1 MEKIKSPLRYPGGK
15 TRLAKQIADKIGDDF
30 DEYREPMVGGGA
42 VFFELWNRFGRQKQ
56 YWLNDVNQDLFY
68 FWYSVKHHPVQL
80 TSIIRSIKQDYE
92 GKGRELFQFMQEGR
106 IPFNCVWARG
116 ARYFILNRISYSGA
130 VDSSGYSESAFND
143 RFTESSIDRITEAAK
158 ALAYAHV
165 SGDDYFQSFTLRPT
179 AYTEGKV
186 VIYVDPPYYAN
197 KDSRLYGK
205 GGQLHTEFDH
215 ERLNRGLMQCQ
226 YDWLLSYDDCSK
238 VRELYQYHT
247 VKEVSAGYSWRG
259 SKKVKELLIRRKVEA
274 QDYKTLRGL
283 PFRQRMD
290 IL

>member
-116 ARYFILNRISYSGA
+116 ARYFILNRISFSGA
-130 VDSSGYSESAFND
+130 VDSAGYSQDAFEK
-143 RFTESSIDRITEAAK
+143 RFTESSIERIMDASRAM
-158 ALAYAHV
+158 AYV
-165 SGDDYFQSFTLRPT
+165 NLSGEDYANLVYYPNGEKIMLY
-179 AYTEGKV
+179 A
-186 VIYVDPPYYAN
+186 DPPYYSN

-205 GGQLHTEFDH
+205 KGELHLEFDH
-215 ERLNRGLMQCQ
+215 ERLYRGMMICQ
-226 YDWLLSYDDCSK
+226 HRWLLSYDDCPEIRK
-238 VRELYQYHT
+238 MYQHHEIS
-247 VKEVSAGYSWRG
+247 EVSAGYSWRTTTT
-259 SKKVKELLIRRKVEA
+259 KTELLIERKVEA
-274 QDYKTLRGL
+274 RDYKALIGL
-283 PFRQRMD
+283 PFKQRMEV
-290 IL
+290 LYGGT